1 MAAYSSKDVSHIKK
15 FDGTDFSF
23 WKFQV
28 ELVLEQHQL
37 LSVVKGREN
46 CPLPDVQENELIAN
60 RDAIT
65 LWKTKDVAARSC
77 LISTIED
84 SCKRSL
90 LNCRTAAEMW
100 TRLTVQYQQNV
111 AESKHILCNQYYQYA
126 FEPGNSVMAHI
137 SAIEGMAI
145 QLTDLGVEIGATQLM
160 TKILLTLPPSFQSF
174 QSAWDLLPDQENT
187 LATLTSKLVLAETMN
202 KHFGAHTEKDQAFF
216 NKRTGSAPPRSHGLS
231 AKQLFCSACG
241 YGTHSTITC
250 RNRKR
255 KQTTEVPPSN
265 NSEKVDVT
273 PSNNSEEQSSGSSE
287 EKCSY
292 CSWENHRVEDCSI
305 KLKHE
310 RELAA
315 TKSRAKKSK
324 DRSSYASR
332 KEEDSNNLH
341 RNNDT
346 LAFPAYSS
354 TLFVADSGATDHMSD
369 QLHIFNV
376 FTAVTPGDWKIKGI
390 GTNSALQVHGY
401 STVKIRS
408 KVNGIWYMKV

>member
-28 ELVLEQHQL
+28 ELVLEQHQF

-46 CPLPDVQENELIAN
+46 CPLPDVQEDELIAN
-60 RDAIT
+60 QDAIT

-90 LNCRTAAEMW
+90 LNCCTAAEMW

-174 QSAWDLLPDQENT
+174 QSAWDL
-187 LATLTSKLVLAETMN
+187 
-202 KHFGAHTEKDQAFF
+202 
-216 NKRTGSAPPRSHGLS
+216 
-231 AKQLFCSACG
+231 
-241 YGTHSTITC
+241 
-250 RNRKR
+250 
-255 KQTTEVPPSN
+255 
-265 NSEKVDVT
+265 
-273 PSNNSEEQSSGSSE
+273 
-287 EKCSY
+287 
-292 CSWENHRVEDCSI
+292 
-305 KLKHE
+305 
-310 RELAA
+310 
-315 TKSRAKKSK
+315 
-324 DRSSYASR
+324 
-332 KEEDSNNLH
+332 
-341 RNNDT
+341 
-346 LAFPAYSS
+346 
-354 TLFVADSGATDHMSD
+354 
-369 QLHIFNV
+369 
-376 FTAVTPGDWKIKGI
+376 
-390 GTNSALQVHGY
+390 
-401 STVKIRS
+401 
-408 KVNGIWYMKV
+408 